1 MVDEHEL
8 RAHLSDGDL
17 PAIEIDTS
25 AVISRSKSR
34 RRPRQLAVGAVS
46 LLAAAS
52 LVFAGINTFPLTND
66 VNTVTG
72 MLADDSSG
80 SREESGATDES
91 SQFLMPDESAPA
103 EMCGST
109 IPAAAASP
117 YGLTLQLELPAEVV
131 ASGSAYGTVRLTN
144 SSNSAVMGSTAS
156 VPDVNLLRDSIV
168 ISHSPDAQ
176 ILSVIPVNLQPGQ
189 SIEFPVA
196 IDILDCTTI
205 DTGGMVEP
213 GTYTVNTAL
222 AFVPSDP
229 EVGEAAEVRSQ
240 QSSIVLQ

>member
-1 MVDEHEL
+1 VVDEHEL
-8 RAHLSDGDL
+8 RAHLTDGDL

-25 AVISRSKSR
+25 AIISRSKSR

-52 LVFAGINTFPLTND
+52 LVFAGINTFPLVND
-66 VNTVTG
+66 VNTATG
-72 MLADDSSG
+72 TLADDSTS

-91 SQFLMPDESAPA
+91 SSFLMPDESPNA
-103 EMCGST
+103 EACGST
-109 IPAAAASP
+109 IPATAASP
-117 YGLTLQLELPAEVV
+117 YGLTLELELPAEVV

-144 SSNSAVMGSTAS
+144 NSNSAVMGNTAS
-156 VPDVNLLRDSIV
+156 VPDVNLLRESMV

-196 IDILDCTTI
+196 IDILDCGTI
-205 DTGGMVEP
+205 DTGGMLEP

>member
-1 MVDEHEL
+1 MVNEHEL
-8 RAHLSDGDL
+8 RAYLTDGDL

-52 LVFAGINTFPLTND
+52 LVFAGVNTFPLVSD
-66 VNTVTG
+66 VNTAAGT
-72 MLADDSSG
+72 LADDSTS
-80 SREESGATDES
+80 SREESGVTDGS
-91 SQFLMPDESAPA
+91 SSFLMPDEDATA
-103 EMCGST
+103 DVCGST

-117 YGLTLQLELPAEVV
+117 YGLTLELELPAKVV

-144 SSNSAVMGSTAS
+144 SSTSAVIGSTAS
-156 VPDVNLLRDSIV
+156 VPDVNLLRDSMV

-196 IDILDCTTI
+196 FDILDCTTI
-205 DTGGMVEP
+205 DTGGMLEP
-213 GTYTVNTAL
+213 GTYAVNTAL

-229 EVGEAAEVRSQ
+229 DDGEAAEVRSE